1 MVPSWG
7 CRGGNRCPAFFPGSR
22 EVKRN
27 LPWAGW
33 CHPLRRRGIMVTR
46 NQSASKLRSK
56 ESWCGRRD
64 LNPHSPC
71 GKTDFLTRLRLSPP
85 LHSTARFGVWT
96 IPSPLSRMYRRGF
109 RCCPSSLYT
118 FPTGFPRKGLAR
130 DRHLTGFPEF
140 EQFCIAGFP
149 TSTQVFRLSPLRLPI
164 PPRPRGWLNPWR
176 GDDPPARKLPTV
188 DFNLL
193 LRANARSSSPSSS

>member
-1 MVPSWG
+1 MVPSPTPTRDHG
-7 CRGGNRCPAFFPGSR
+7 DPQSVGFEAQ
-22 EVKRN
+22 VK
-27 LPWAGW
+27 
-33 CHPLRRRGIMVTR
+33 
-46 NQSASKLRSK
+46 K

-164 PPRPRGWLNPWR
+164 PPRPRGWLIP
-176 GDDPPARKLPTV
+176 GAAKT
-188 DFNLL
+188 
-193 LRANARSSSPSSS
+193 AGQERSHCRF